1 MRPHLLQLLLLSL
14 CLTGCQ
20 GVGSRSLDA
29 GPTADEVKVRLNDDG
44 PPATVDS
51 PAMATSASK
60 QIVLH
65 TDHPLENRQ
74 RLLEDLSEER
84 SYIAERLNLAPPAT
98 PVHIYLFA
106 KQAAYHD
113 HVHAKF
119 PQFPTRRAIFVSA
132 DNQLSVYAHGG
143 DHLVEDLRHE
153 ATHGFLHAATPNLPL
168 WLDEGLA
175 EFFEVGRGREG
186 LHRGHVDYLLGQQ
199 AIANWKPDLERLEQI
214 TDAALMTQLDYA
226 ESWLWVHFLLESAGD
241 KSPVLT
247 AYLADLR
254 SGTAE
259 DALSVRLSRRVPN
272 AGDQVAAHLGK
283 LPR

>member
-1 MRPHLLQLLLLSL
+1 LATETSASD
-14 CLTGCQ
+14 
-20 GVGSRSLDA
+20 VN
-29 GPTADEVKVRLNDDG
+29 VRLNDN
-44 PPATVDS
+44 PLETATDS
-51 PAMATSASK
+51 PAVATSASK

-74 RLLEDLSEER
+74 RILDDLAEER
-84 SYIAERLNLAPPAT
+84 GYIAERLKLTAPTT

-106 KQAAYHD
+106 QQATYHD

-119 PQFPTRRAIFVSA
+119 PQFPTRRAIFVQA

-186 LHRGHVDYLLGQQ
+186 LHRAHVDYLLGQQ
-199 AIANWKPDLERLEQI
+199 AVANWQPNLERLEKI
-214 TDAALMTQLDYA
+214 TEAPEMTQLDYA

-259 DALSVRLSRRVPN
+259 NPLSVRLSRRVPD
-272 AGDQVAAHLGK
+272 AVEQVTAHLAS